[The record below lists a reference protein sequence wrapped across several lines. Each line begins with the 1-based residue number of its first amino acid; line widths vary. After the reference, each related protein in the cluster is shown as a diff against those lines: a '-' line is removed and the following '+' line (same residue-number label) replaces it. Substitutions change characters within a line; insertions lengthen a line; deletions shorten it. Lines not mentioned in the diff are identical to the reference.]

1 MAISDN
7 DKFLLDNMALVST
20 KVKLGTLIRDAEQGG
35 LADNAVTSA
44 KIAADAV
51 TNAKIADD
59 AVSLE
64 QLDSGIEMSH
74 VVKYAGKATT
84 VGGAAAEAIT
94 VTGVAATDVVIVT
107 LQTEGGTPR
116 SIVKAVPSTNTITVT
131 FSGDPAADHI
141 VAYQVLRAAS

>member
-1 MAISDN
+1 MAITD
-7 DKFLLDNMALVST
+7 DQKFLLNRMNSVAQ
-20 KVKLGTLIRDAEQGG
+20 KVQLGDLIEAAEEGG
-35 LADNAVTSA
+35 LAN
-44 KIAADAV
+44 
-51 TNAKIADD
+51 N

-64 QLDSGIEMSH
+64 HLDSGIAPSH

-84 VGGAAAEAIT
+84 AGGAAAEAIT

-107 LQTEGGTPR
+107 LQTEGATPR

-131 FSGDPAADHI
+131 FSGDPSTDHI

>member
-7 DKFLLDNMALVST
+7 DLY
-20 KVKLGTLIRDAEQGG
+20 KLNNLNGKLNSDVQLGSLIRSAEQGG
-35 LADNAVTSA
+35 LSDN
-44 KIAADAV
+44 
-51 TNAKIADD
+51 

-64 QLDSGIEMSH
+64 HLDSGVEMSH
-74 VVKYAGKATT
+74 VVKYAGKHTT

-94 VTGVAATDVVIVT
+94 VSGVAATDVVLVT
-107 LQTEGGTPR
+107 LQTEGSTPR